1 MKISDKHISSNYL
14 GLLQLPLIARL
25 SGFNELIADEVNK
38 CIELYGLSGDYITI
52 IPKHGKCDRKLKAK
66 TPLIELN
73 TTISWTPNSIVD
85 EMLKLYMYLG
95 LIKKGLGR
103 HAIIVNSC
111 PWNAI
116 LVKDNEIFLLPP
128 SSIYDYKQIHPVIS
142 RGKLVNEYDSTKI
155 DDVIVRSMNGKLKIY
170 SIDENSILLKG
181 DKLTL
186 LHSHD
191 HYNVEVYFQQP
202 FCIAK
207 ATYSSAKIKSQ
218 LICITMGS
226 KVLALASSKPIE
238 LNLRPGEVS
247 ATVYS
252 ELYIELSKDVAPL
265 RKLLNIAWSLVNKP
279 TILRDYNAIVKSIR
293 MLEFR
298 PSDILINN
306 VEVSANNHVVKA
318 IFHLVNFSDEYRLV
332 EAYFPAKVVSAALCS
347 LDKSSCEELESD
359 YNIVR
364 IPLSPWSY
372 RLLFLELRR
381 LPPILLRSMEK
392 QKLRI

>member
-1 MKISDKHISSNYL
+1 MKISDKHVSSDYL

-25 SGFNELIADEVNK
+25 SGFNELIANK
-38 CIELYGLSGDYITI
+38 VSECIELYGLSGDYITI
-52 IPKHGKCDRKLKAK
+52 IPKHGKCNRKLKAK

-73 TTISWTPNSIVD
+73 TTASWTPNSIVN

-95 LIKKGLGR
+95 LIKKGLGQ

-111 PWNAI
+111 PWNAVLI
-116 LVKDNEIFLLPP
+116 KDNEVFLLPP
-128 SSIYDYKQIHPVIS
+128 SSIYDYQHVHPVIS
-142 RGKLVNEYDSTKI
+142 RGKLVNECDSAKI
-155 DDVIVRSMNGKLKIY
+155 DDIVIRGINGKLKIY

-181 DKLTL
+181 GKLTL

-218 LICITMGS
+218 LICITMDT

-247 ATVYS
+247 ATAYG
-252 ELYIELSKDVAPL
+252 ELYLELSKDVAPL
-265 RKLLNIAWSLVNKP
+265 HKLLNIAWSLINKP
-279 TILRDYNAIVKSIR
+279 IILRGYDAIVKSVRI
-293 MLEFR
+293 LELR
-298 PSDILINN
+298 PPDILINN
-306 VEVSANNHVVKA
+306 VEVSVNNHVVKA

-347 LDKSSCEELESD
+347 LDKSDCEELESD

-372 RLLFLELRR
+372 RLLFLESRR